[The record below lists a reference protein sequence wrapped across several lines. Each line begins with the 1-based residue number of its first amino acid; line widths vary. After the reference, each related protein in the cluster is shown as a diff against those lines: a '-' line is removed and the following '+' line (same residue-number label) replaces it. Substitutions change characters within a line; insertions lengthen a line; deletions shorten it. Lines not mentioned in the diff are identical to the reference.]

1 MKINKSKKG
10 FTLLEIIL
18 VIGLIAIVTIGIYV
32 TYIKKFKSAEG
43 AVQSQLLLVLN
54 SKMIGAFKNT
64 MDATQNAQDSTRIS
78 GQVNA
83 FVTNTAGL
91 ISLGIIPSELVRGAT
106 INTTWGTPIVFT
118 SGVYSDTTSTP
129 PRKMIFYTETFIVD
143 EKQVC
148 SAILSNESLMK
159 DSLSVTVN
167 GLPVKNAGSQTLNI
181 ANIAAGCSNP
191 NARIAISF
199 PIFDSNY
206 DYRGN
211 LDCTDC
217 GMARNKEGRYNI
229 NSGVAGATT
238 DPSYG
243 SDPCNNSPSID
254 NAHRAK
260 YDINSGVCVCTNGT
274 AANPQQW
281 IGNKCVDLWT
291 KSSPNNNGFCPLGY
305 GWVRNAG
312 DINNPNDFSK
322 RCKLLPNDKPASAR
336 DFNKQIGLDN
346 CANLDPGSEKN
357 LKEEDIKK
365 YSKEYATSRIDCA
378 STLHRVNFRTWKTEK
393 ETLSTKLSN
402 VSKDCVGCGDPLNG
416 STFLNKIKSSSLNSN
431 GDTKIGDI
439 AYDDKNFS
447 DEYNK
452 GAGRLIPKN
461 VGFYVGDADPKTVIN
476 PKNNFSYVINSNV
489 KNIGPYVDNNGI
501 AVIRPNNTIPAR
513 QINSSNQPVDNFGF
527 NGTQFNTC
535 VQNGGKWEVDRCVT
549 ADISKSYVSNKT
561 PPQRSTLDENT
572 NILKIADNPTT
583 INALKQCRDRGG
595 FFRLDESNPNSPQ
608 YLCTIP

>member
-129 PRKMIFYTETFIVD
+129 PRKMIFYTETFTVD

-181 ANIAAGCSNP
+181 VNIAAGCSNA
-191 NARIAISF
+191 NASIAISF

-211 LDCTDC
+211 LDCIDC
-217 GMARNKEGRYNI
+217 GIARDKEKKYNI
-229 NSGVAGATT
+229 NAGVSGATN
-238 DPSYG
+238 DPTFNSNN
-243 SDPCNNSPSID
+243 PCNNSPSID
-254 NAHRAK
+254 NAHRAT
-260 YDINSGVCVCTNGT
+260 YDSNSGVCVCSNGT
-274 AANPQQW
+274 SANPQQW
-281 IGNKCVDLWT
+281 TGSKCVDVWT
-291 KSSPNNNGFCPLGY
+291 EASPNNNGFCPLGY
-305 GWVRNAG
+305 GWVRNG
-312 DINNPNDFSK
+312 VDINNPNNFSK
-322 RCKLLPNDKPASAR
+322 KCKLLPNTQGQLGFDTCPNA
-336 DFNKQIGLDN
+336 
-346 CANLDPGSEKN
+346 DPGAGVN
-357 LKEEDIKK
+357 LKSKDIAK

-378 STLHRVNFRTWKTEK
+378 GSLHRVNFRTWKTENI
-393 ETLSTKLSN
+393 TISDQLSKNS
-402 VSKDCVGCGDPLNG
+402 SSCVGCGDPLSG
-416 STFLNKIKSSSLNSN
+416 STLISKIQNSSTTL
-431 GDTKIGDI
+431 KDI
-439 AYDDKNFS
+439 AYDKANFS

-452 GAGRLIPKN
+452 SAGRLIPKN
-461 VGFYVGDADPKTVIN
+461 VGFYAGDTNPNTVIN
-476 PKNNFSYVINSNV
+476 PKNTFSYVVNSNV
-489 KNIGPYVDNNGI
+489 KNSGPYVDNNGTN
-501 AVIRPNNTIPAR
+501 VIRPNNTIPAR
-513 QINSSNQPVDNFGF
+513 QINNNSLVDNFGP

-535 VQNGGKWEVDRCVT
+535 VQNGGKWDTDRCVT
-549 ADISKSYVSNKT
+549 ADISKSFVNNNT
-561 PPQRSTLDENT
+561 PPQRSTLESN
-572 NILKIADNPTT
+572 TT
-583 INALKQCRDRGG
+583 ILDISIKMKACRDSGG
-595 FFRLDESNPNSPQ
+595 IFYLDEVNKQ
-608 YLCTIP
+608 YVCQPKP